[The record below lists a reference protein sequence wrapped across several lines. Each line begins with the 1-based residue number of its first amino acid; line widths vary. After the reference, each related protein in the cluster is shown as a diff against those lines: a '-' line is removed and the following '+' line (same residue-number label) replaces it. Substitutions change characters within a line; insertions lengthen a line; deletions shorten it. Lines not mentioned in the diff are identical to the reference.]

1 MTDNN
6 KTFGTSAVFFTAI
19 STILGAI
26 LFLRF
31 GYSVGILGFW
41 GTIVIIL
48 IGHLVTIPT
57 ALAIS
62 ELATN
67 KRVEGGGEYFIISRS
82 FGLNIGTT
90 IGIALFLSQ
99 AVSVAFYMIAF
110 VESFGFAFNWFVEKF
125 NMNLPRQVLS
135 LPLTLL
141 LAFFM
146 LKKGSSMGMKSLYI
160 INGILAISMILFFAG
175 TGKEPSTFQI
185 FSGEMRNM
193 DQFFVVFAI
202 VFPAFTG
209 MTAGV
214 GLSGNLKN
222 PSRSIP
228 IGTVAATLVGMIT
241 YIFISWKLASY
252 ASVDSLTNNQLVMS
266 EIAIG
271 GVFVIPFGLA
281 ACTLSSAIGSLIV
294 APRTLQAL
302 AGDQLFSGKRLN
314 KWLNANDISN
324 EPRNA
329 TIVTVFIALIFV
341 AIGDVNSVARI
352 ISMFFMVTYGSLCL
366 ISFLNHFGSSPS
378 YRPSFRSRWY
388 LSLAG
393 FLTSVYVMLRIDF
406 IYAIS
411 AIISMIIIY
420 FIVNFLHKDRK
431 SMEIIFANA
440 IFQLNRNLQV
450 YIQKVRK
457 RTIYKE
463 WRPSSICIT
472 DMSFERKEVFR
483 MLNWLSYKYGFGT
496 FIHLIQGYFSK
507 ASYAQAQEYLSNLRK
522 EFDSVENHV
531 YIDTIISPSYTSAI
545 AQAIQLPGIA
555 GMENNMLIFDSDI
568 NDEKGIE
575 RIIDNYA
582 MVNAGGFDV
591 LILRSGRK
599 AIDTNKD
606 VHVWI
611 KKADEYNSNLMILL
625 SFIICSH
632 PDWKKSDIHIYM
644 VAKKE
649 DIETSKQHL
658 NELIVR
664 GRLPITLKNIKILEE
679 KSDVSVKQMI
689 NIRSANAGLVISGF
703 RGDHLK
709 HSGRQAF
716 EGYEVDCMLFVNS
729 HDEKTIE

>member
-1 MTDNN
+1 MTEN

-31 GYSVGILGFW
+31 GYSVGMLGFW
-41 GTIVIIL
+41 GTILIIL
-48 IGHLVTIPT
+48 VGHLVTIPT

-82 FGLNIGTT
+82 FGLNIGAT
-90 IGIALFLSQ
+90 IGIALYLSQ

-110 VESFGFAFNWFVEKF
+110 AESFDFVFKWFSEQFDV
-125 NMNLPRQVLS
+125 NLPRQVLS
-135 LPLTLL
+135 LPFTLVL
-141 LAFFM
+141 IFFM
-146 LKKGSSMGMKSLYI
+146 IKKGSSMGMKSLYI
-160 INGILAISMILFFAG
+160 INGILALSMIMFFLG
-175 TGKEPSTFQI
+175 TGKEPSTFSI
-185 FSGEMRNM
+185 FSGDIRNM
-193 DQFFVVFAI
+193 DQFFIIFAI

-228 IGTVAATLVGMIT
+228 VGTITATLVGMIT
-241 YIFISWKLASY
+241 YIFVSWKLSSCASE
-252 ASVDSLTNNQLVMS
+252 SELIGNQLIMS
-266 EIAIG
+266 NIAIG
-271 GVFVIPFGLA
+271 GAFVIPFGLA
-281 ACTLSSAIGSLIV
+281 ACTLSSAIGSLMV

-302 AGDQLFSGKRLN
+302 AGDRSFPGLRLN
-314 KWLNANDISN
+314 KWLHVNTKN
-324 EPRNA
+324 EPRHA
-329 TIVTVFIALIFV
+329 TIITAVIALIFV

-352 ISMFFMVTYGSLCL
+352 ISLFFMVTYGSLCL

-388 LSLAG
+388 FSMAG
-393 FLTSVYVMLRIDF
+393 FLTSIYVMFRIDF
-406 IYAIS
+406 TYAIC
-411 AIISMIIIY
+411 AIFSIMVIY
-420 FIVNFLHKDRK
+420 LVVNHLHKDRK
-431 SMEIIFANA
+431 GMEIIFANA

-457 RTIYKE
+457 RKLYKE

-472 DMSFERKEVFR
+472 DKSFERKDVFR

-507 ASYAQAQEYLSNLRK
+507 SSYIQAQECLENLIQ
-522 EFDSVENHV
+522 EFGHVENHV

-555 GMENNMLIFDSDI
+555 GMENNMLIFDNNI

-582 MVNAGGFDV
+582 MVNAGRFDV
-591 LILRSGRK
+591 LILRSGIRE
-599 AIDTNKD
+599 IDTKKD

-611 KKADEYNSNLMILL
+611 KQADEHNANLMILL

-632 PDWKKSDIHIYM
+632 PDWKNSDIHIYM
-644 VAKKE
+644 VSKKE
-649 DIETSKQHL
+649 DIEISKLQL
-658 NELIVR
+658 SELIIR

-679 KSDVSVKQMI
+679 KPDVSVKQMM
-689 NIRSANAGLVISGF
+689 NIYSANAGLVIAGF

-716 EGYEVDCMLFVNS
+716 EGYEIDCMLFVNS